1 VERALLPAGFGGA
14 IRISGLND
22 AIRNAREVNA
32 GSKSEKKDA
41 KREKKENDMSNLII
55 EKLLAKTRRTDLPE
69 FRPGDTVRVHVKIK
83 EGDKERLQAFEGVVI
98 KRDNGPQASFTVR
111 KISFGQGVERIFPIH
126 SKVIDKV
133 DLLRSS
139 KVRRAKLYYLRGLK
153 GKAARL
159 RDVER
164 AE

>member
-1 VERALLPAGFGGA
+1 
-14 IRISGLND
+14 
-22 AIRNAREVNA
+22 
-32 GSKSEKKDA
+32 
-41 KREKKENDMSNLII
+41 
-55 EKLLAKTRRTDLPE
+55 
-69 FRPGDTVRVHVKIK
+69 
-83 EGDKERLQAFEGVVI
+83 VVI

-111 KISFGQGVERIFPIH
+111 KISFGQGVERIFPVY

-164 AE
+164 PN

>member
-1 VERALLPAGFGGA
+1 MIEGPNGQR
-14 IRISGLND
+14 RTTND
-22 AIRNAREVNA
+22 QRPTTN
-32 GSKSEKKDA
+32 EKD
-41 KREKKENDMSNLII
+41 NDMSNLII